1 MKPRHPKPAYIV
13 LPSRDGW
20 VITFADMISLLLT
33 VFVLLFSMTSLEH
46 NKLQLMF
53 GLLKD
58 VPTESAAAQPAP
70 AAPPKVYSDAG
81 QLRQALEQAWASQQ
95 PAQPQESSAD
105 QQTSANQPTSSA
117 QQSSANLPLAATP
130 QPSAGTDPFGIE
142 ESAHGFAIRLS
153 GDTLFSSGSAI
164 LKPEA
169 YPLLNATAQAIKD
182 TGAMLAIEG
191 HSDNQGARDFNW
203 SLSLKRAGAV
213 LDYLV
218 YRAGISP
225 TRMALAG
232 YGSSRP
238 VASNEDDAGRAKNR
252 RVEIVLL
259 KDRF

>member
-1 MKPRHPKPAYIV
+1 MNPRRPRSTHIV
-13 LPSRDGW
+13 LPNRDGW

-33 VFVLLFSMTSLEH
+33 IFVLLFSMTSLES
-46 NKLQLMF
+46 NKLQRIF
-53 GLLKD
+53 GQMKD
-58 VPTESAAAQPAP
+58 VPAATQAPAP
-70 AAPPKVYSDAG
+70 TAPLKVYGDVN
-81 QLRQALEQAWASQQ
+81 QLRQSFEQALAAQQ
-95 PAQPQESSAD
+95 PAATQATNASQA
-105 QQTSANQPTSSA
+105 ANAGQVPATA
-117 QQSSANLPLAATP
+117 Q

-142 ESAHGFAIRLS
+142 ESPRGFAIRLS
-153 GDTLFSSGSAI
+153 GDTLFNSGSAV
-164 LKPEA
+164 LKPQA
-169 YPLLNATAQAIKD
+169 YPLLNAAAQAVKD

-203 SLSLKRAGAV
+203 NLSLKRAGIV

-232 YGSSRP
+232 YGATRP
-238 VASNEDDAGRAKNR
+238 IAGNDDEAGRAKNR